1 MTRMPMNLPETSP
14 PLPMSPLVTAE
25 QALLDGE
32 RRYQALAARHRELEA
47 ELRSTRSAAE
57 AASLA
62 KSEFLANMSHAIR
75 TPISAVLGLTEIVL
89 DSELAPEQ
97 RRHLE
102 MLGET
107 ADGLLTLL
115 NDLLDLSKVEGNRMQ
130 LEGISLD
137 LPELVHAAA
146 NLFAM
151 TAQERGLELVVDIGH
166 DVPRWV
172 IGDPTRLRQVLTNLV
187 GNATKFTQRGEV
199 ALTVRLDGMARGE
212 AALRF
217 TVRDTGVGIP
227 PDQTARLF
235 TEFGQLDASTTRRY
249 GGTGLGLA
257 IAQRLVQLM
266 GGRIGVSS
274 ELGRGS
280 EFGFTLSL
288 AVDETM
294 TSRTTPAPI
303 VLDGVRVLVVDDNAT
318 SRRLVGDMLTEAG
331 ASVDECERADDAL
344 ATLEEA
350 VSAGRPV
357 AMVVL
362 DSRLSNRDGWM
373 LGHEIRSDKQL
384 TRVQLLMLTS
394 RAERVDA
401 ERCRARGVDGFLVK
415 PVSRS
420 ALVETV
426 RSVLDGRGIA
436 GAASPRPAR
445 PDVRSHLR
453 ILLAEDNRVN
463 QEVAAAM
470 LRKRGHWV
478 TIVENGLLA
487 VEAVTAGEFDVVLMD
502 VHMPEMDGFAA
513 TAAIRKLP
521 GKSDVPIL
529 ALTADALAAE
539 WQRCL
544 AAGMSGYLAKPF
556 TSDDL
561 FAIVEGWGPSP
572 RPLPESSP
580 APDANPGPA
589 DVEGFHSSMKQAGA
603 EDAVREIL
611 DAFVAD
617 APARSAA
624 IAAAVASGQAGE
636 IQSAA
641 HAFKSAAGAIGARS
655 LAALLSELEVA
666 GRENHLTDSA
676 SLAAGV
682 QREVDAV
689 IAYLS
694 GLRVGEP

>member
-1 MTRMPMNLPETSP
+1 MNLPETSP
-14 PLPMSPLVTAE
+14 PLALSPLVRAD
-25 QALLDGE
+25 QALLE
-32 RRYQALAARHRELEA
+32 SEHRYQALAARHRDLEA
-47 ELRSTRSAAE
+47 ELRSTRSAARV
-57 AASLA
+57 ASLA
-62 KSEFLANMSHAIR
+62 KSEFLANISHEIR
-75 TPISAVLGLTEIVL
+75 TPMSAVLGLTEIVL

-102 MLGET
+102 MLGE
-107 ADGLLTLL
+107 AAEGLLTLL
-115 NDLLDLSKVEGNRMQ
+115 NDLLDLSKVEGDPMK
-130 LEGISLD
+130 LEGIALD
-137 LPELVHAAA
+137 LPELVHGAA

-151 TAQERGLELVVDIGH
+151 TAQERGLEMVVDIGR

-172 IGDPTRLRQVLTNLV
+172 LGDPTRLRQVLTNLL
-187 GNATKFTQRGEV
+187 GNAIKFTHCGEI
-199 ALTVRLDGMARGE
+199 AITVRLAGMASGK

-217 TVRDTGVGIP
+217 TVRDTGVGIR

-235 TEFGQLDASTTRRY
+235 KEFAQLDSSTTRRY
-249 GGTGLGLA
+249 SGTGLGLV

-266 GGRIGVSS
+266 GGAIGVSS
-274 ELGRGS
+274 EVGQGS
-280 EFGFTLSL
+280 EFGFTVSL
-288 AVDETM
+288 AVDETAP
-294 TSRTTPAPI
+294 SRAAPAPI
-303 VLDGVRVLVVDDNAT
+303 VLNGARVLVVDDNAT
-318 SRRLVGDMLTEAG
+318 SRRLVRDMLTEAG
-331 ASVDECERADDAL
+331 AAVDESERADDAL

-357 AMVVL
+357 ALVVL

-384 TRVQLLMLTS
+384 TGVQLLMLTS

-426 RSVLDGRGIA
+426 ESVLAGRGVT
-436 GAASPRPAR
+436 GAVTPRVAR

-487 VEAVTAGEFDVVLMD
+487 VEAVRAGEFDVVLMD

-513 TAAIRKLP
+513 TAAIRQLP
-521 GKSDVPIL
+521 GKSGLPIL

-539 WQRCL
+539 RQRCL

-556 TSDDL
+556 KSDDL
-561 FAIVEGWGPSP
+561 FAIVEGWDPSP
-572 RPLPESSP
+572 RPLADSP
-580 APDANPGPA
+580 RAPDANPEPA
-589 DVEGFHSSMKQAGA
+589 DVSGFHASMRQAGA

-611 DAFVAD
+611 AAFVAD
-617 APARSAA
+617 APSRSAA
-624 IAAAVASGQAGE
+624 IVAAVASGQAGE

-641 HAFKSAAGAIGARS
+641 HAFKSAAGVIGARS
-655 LAALLSELEVA
+655 LAARLSDLEVA
-666 GRENHLTDSA
+666 ARENRLTDSA
-676 SLAAGV
+676 TLAAGI
-682 QREVDAV
+682 QRESDAV
-689 IAYLS
+689 VAYLS
-694 GLRVGEP
+694 GLRADEL